1 MQALSSASSSG
12 VLLTSDTSIGT
23 VCGWIEDTRFPSAG
37 DTSTTVLDLRGQQ
50 LGGTIP
56 TELGLLV
63 KVSRLDFTECLLSG
77 SVPTELGALVELA
90 AAFILGK
97 NELSSSMP
105 TELGKLRKLTKDF
118 QLYSNRRLCGSIPTE
133 IQALSSSA
141 ALGWRLVSGTSI
153 GTTCG
158 LPNDDGDDN
167 GSEDDGDGR
176 SHSGG
181 QSIAAASYLTVAV
194 ASVLALAMM
203 CTVLARLCFP
213 RINADYYYQ
222 QVFGRYQPS
231 MDEWES
237 SSGPLSGNGY
247 MELPSSQWDDTLVLH
262 EDSYGKDGDSL
273 FESWEN
279 SRWLIAIFDQNL
291 KVVLWSKGLEQA
303 CAFAP
308 GVGADLASF
317 PFASPQQQAKM
328 IRALSELHDAAAV
341 PMFPDRAMHAAMLAE
356 PNVFMHLDPALG
368 GTGPFRS
375 LAISMTAVLIYPLNR
390 GGAPRPSQDVSHVLV
405 MGQDQVDP
413 ALTSLWV
420 GSDVTSELTSET
432 GSASGRITAEKTGQP
447 TSSEV
452 IGDGGEVSGDG
463 DAEAVAAGQ
472 MASISSSS
480 SEGPGA
486 GGGYTD
492 VVGNSAP
499 SPVTTLNQISFETGT
514 PNQRAAA
521 SESDRWTMASLGAI
535 REERGGEEILRERSR
550 SSRMS
555 IQSDTLQMAYSLF
568 RSNDNRVPLDSM
580 TTFGRAGNAVRDL
593 LGGNSLES
601 DSAGSLAEDGTV
613 DSRSNGRVSSAY
625 PDGTSSS
632 TGSDLTG
639 SGGEST
645 ASSWTWW
652 ASQSYLGPG
661 LTGGV
666 ASESGTF
673 NGSQGHSV
681 EAMDERTVG
690 VGRRHRDARSI
701 TTQSVASGGEISGL
715 SSGKL
720 CS

>member
-1 MQALSSASSSG
+1 VAGALAA
-12 VLLTSDTSIGT
+12 VLSEIGT
-23 VCGWIEDTRFPSAG
+23 
-37 DTSTTVLDLRGQQ
+37 
-50 LGGTIP
+50 
-56 TELGLLV
+56 
-63 KVSRLDFTECLLSG
+63 
-77 SVPTELGALVELA
+77 
-90 AAFILGK
+90 
-97 NELSSSMP
+97 
-105 TELGKLRKLTKDF
+105 
-118 QLYSNRRLCGSIPTE
+118 
-133 IQALSSSA
+133 
-141 ALGWRLVSGTSI
+141 
-153 GTTCG
+153 
-158 LPNDDGDDN
+158 
-167 GSEDDGDGR
+167 
-176 SHSGG
+176 
-181 QSIAAASYLTVAV
+181 
-194 ASVLALAMM
+194 
-203 CTVLARLCFP
+203 
-213 RINADYYYQ
+213 
-222 QVFGRYQPS
+222 
-231 MDEWES
+231 
-237 SSGPLSGNGY
+237 
-247 MELPSSQWDDTLVLH
+247 
-262 EDSYGKDGDSL
+262 
-273 FESWEN
+273 
-279 SRWLIAIFDQNL
+279 
-291 KVVLWSKGLEQA
+291 
-303 CAFAP
+303 
-308 GVGADLASF
+308 
-317 PFASPQQQAKM
+317 
-328 IRALSELHDAAAV
+328 
-341 PMFPDRAMHAAMLAE
+341 MHAAMLAE

-390 GGAPRPSQDVSHVLV
+390 GGVPRPSQDVSHVLI

-499 SPVTTLNQISFETGT
+499 SPVTTLDQISFETGT

-521 SESDRWTMASLGAI
+521 SESDRWTVARLGAI
-535 REERGGEEILRERSR
+535 REERGGEETLRERSR
-550 SSRMS
+550 SSQMS

-568 RSNDNRVPLDSM
+568 RINDNRLP
-580 TTFGRAGNAVRDL
+580 TFGRAGNAVRDL

-613 DSRSNGRVSSAY
+613 DSRSNIGRVSSAY

-632 TGSDLTG
+632 AGSNLTG

-652 ASQSYLGPG
+652 ASQSYLGLG

-666 ASESGTF
+666 ARESGTF
-673 NGSQGHSV
+673 NGSQGYSV